1 MIEPSIE
8 KALAPTRESWKTN
21 VYQSKLFAFIT
32 SGWLAVFVIAVLLAV
47 VYVLLK
53 MPPLA
58 PQTEIMTIEPIAPTK
73 QVVKPAIKKEA
84 AKAVNK
90 PVTTE
95 VGIPATPLKPK
106 FIDLSP
112 IDTAPIPPS
121 PPFPPN

>member
-1 MIEPSIE
+1 MIDPSIE

-73 QVVKPAIKKEA
+73 QVVKPDKKVVKPDSENKKEES
-84 AKAVNK
+84 KQVPPKN
-90 PVTTE
+90 PTE
-95 VGIPATPLKPK
+95 PLTQFDRDLAEFERKIP
-106 FIDLSP
+106 
-112 IDTAPIPPS
+112 
-121 PPFPPN
+121 